1 MAGDFESVGTA
12 HAQGGPRTLRRAG
25 GRATSGAV
33 LALCLLAFSGACA
46 SAMAAGGTVT
56 RTYST
61 EGTQGTFVVPAG
73 VEAIDVAAVG
83 GAGASS
89 LSATGGLGARVE
101 GELSVTPGSTLYV
114 EVGAKG
120 DQTARGAGVGG
131 GSSDVRTA
139 SRAAG
144 LAPEDRLIVAGG
156 GGGAGAEGLKGGEAG
171 DGGNA
176 GGEEGQHGENVFD
189 AEGGEGGTQTEGGFR
204 GEEFGRAEE
213 CLRPPVSATDGRRE
227 TGGRGEACPTKQTAE
242 GGGGGEG
249 YFGGGGGGAGLED
262 GAGGGGGSS
271 LVPVGG
277 SERLA
282 EGEGPQVQISYAQ
295 PANPPAV
302 VTAAASELRRETAI
316 VHAIVNPED
325 EEVTGCEFE
334 WGTTASYG
342 YSVPC
347 SSNPGAGVAPVEVSA
362 QVAGL
367 SDEAT
372 YHFRI
377 VATNANG
384 TSYGGDATFT
394 TPLHNPPAVTGVS
407 PEAGPQAG
415 GETVTI
421 SGSEFDGV
429 TSVTFG
435 STPAESFTVDSSE
448 SITAVTPAGTGAV
461 SVLVTTPEGT
471 SSAGGTQFAFL
482 PLPVVTGVSPKKG
495 PGTGGTS
502 VTIEGSG
509 FDSAST
515 VSFGA
520 SAASSVTFN
529 SATSITA
536 VSPPGEGTV
545 EVTVT
550 TPYAGTSATTKHDR
564 FKYKKVKIKK

>member
-1 MAGDFESVGTA
+1 MAGDFEPVGTA
-12 HAQGGPRTLRRAG
+12 HEQGVPRTVRRACR
-25 GRATSGAV
+25 RATSGV
-33 LALCLLAFSGACA
+33 GLALGLLALSGACP

-56 RTYST
+56 RTYTT

-73 VEAIDVAAVG
+73 VEAIDVVVVG

-89 LSATGGLGARVE
+89 SAAKGGLGARVE
-101 GELSVTPGSTLYV
+101 GELSVIPGSTLYA

-120 DQTARGAGVGG
+120 DQTARDAGTGG

-144 LAPEDRLIVAGG
+144 LAPDDRLIVAGG
-156 GGGAGAEGLKGGEAG
+156 GGGAGEEGLRGAEAG
-171 DGGNA
+171 AGGNA

-204 GEEFGRAEE
+204 GEEFGRDEE

-227 TGGRGEACPTKQTAE
+227 TGGSGEHCPTKQTAE
-242 GGGGGEG
+242 GGGGGDG

-271 LVPVGG
+271 LVPAGG
-277 SERLA
+277 SERLS
-282 EGEGPQVQISYAQ
+282 EGEAAQVQISYTQ

-302 VTAAASELRRETAI
+302 VTGAASELRRETAI
-316 VHAIVNPED
+316 VHATVNPED

-334 WGTTASYG
+334 WGTSASYEH
-342 YSVPC
+342 SVPC
-347 SSNPGAGVAPVEVSA
+347 SSNPGSGVAPVEVSA
-362 QVAGL
+362 QLAGL
-367 SDEAT
+367 SGEAP

-394 TPLHNPPAVTGVS
+394 TPLRNPPAVTGVS

-421 SGSEFDGV
+421 TGSEFDEV

-435 STPAESFTVDSSE
+435 STPAKSFTVDSSE
-448 SITAVTPAGTGAV
+448 SITAVAPAGTGTV

-471 SSAGGTQFAFL
+471 SSAGGAQFAFL

-515 VSFGA
+515 VGFGA
-520 SAASSVTFN
+520 SAASSITFN

-536 VSPPGEGTV
+536 VSPPGTGTV
-545 EVTVT
+545 DVFVT
-550 TPYAGTSATTKHDR
+550 TPHAGTSATTKRDR